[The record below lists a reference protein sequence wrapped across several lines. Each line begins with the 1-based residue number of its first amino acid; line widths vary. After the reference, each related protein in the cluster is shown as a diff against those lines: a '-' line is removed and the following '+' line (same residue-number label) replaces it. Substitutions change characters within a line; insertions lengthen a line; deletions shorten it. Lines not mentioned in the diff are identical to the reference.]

1 MSKNC
6 SACGALKEYA
16 PNFVANGITDKECN
30 SLQKDTGLNPDLAV
44 LHNNCEDL
52 NDLLDCLIGTHQEKL
67 PAADI
72 CDWKSYLDDLMSNLK
87 NMHKAM
93 ICSDCGQWK
102 MLWELLKRIEDLE
115 KIVIDRDGY
124 VTVTKTYHHTVPVEK
139 FMKVGSNNMMYW
151 SGAPSVGESFINIPV
166 AEMDIV
172 DTVVA
177 QPQVVGNRVH
187 AVTVAIQSAARIGDN
202 YNVNFDTYE
211 LEGFSD
217 PEYPY
222 SVPVDFIVVG
232 RKKVK

>member
-1 MSKNC
+1 MAEYC
-6 SACGALKEYA
+6 SACESLKEYA
-16 PNFVANGITDKECN
+16 PNFVVNGITDKECN
-30 SLQKDTGLNPDLAV
+30 SLQKDKGLNPSLPV
-44 LHNNCEDL
+44 LHNNCEDM
-52 NDLLDCLIGTHQEKL
+52 NDMLDCLYGALQDKL
-67 PAADI
+67 PAYDV
-72 CDWKSYLDDLMSNLK
+72 CDWKEYMDELMSNMY
-87 NMHKAM
+87 NMQKAM

-102 MLWELLKRIEDLE
+102 MIWDLLDRVEKLE
-115 KIVIDRDGY
+115 EIVIDKEGY
-124 VTVTKTYHHTVPVEK
+124 ITVTKSYSHTVPVEK

-151 SGAPSVGESFINIPV
+151 SGAPSVGESYINIPV

-187 AVTVAIQSAARIGDN
+187 AVTVAIQSAVRIGDN

-222 SVPVDFIVVG
+222 SVPVNFIVVG